1 MQTIELKKML
11 RYISF
16 DKVENICSVYEI
28 DKKQDYIKYV

>member
-16 DKVENICSVYEI
+16 DKVEHIFGIYEI